1 MNIFEYVPL
10 MKTLDPVVGTVGIVL
25 LLLFLVFITLK
36 MLGGLRRGFWRQLF
50 RTGTTLLSAVISY
63 ITGVSLSNSIIGSLN
78 AESFGDVID
87 QIATADPE
95 AANMVAD
102 MISKINFEL
111 IEYLVLLPATIV
123 LIPLLTSIVF
133 VVINVVLNIVRAIV
147 TKIVGVNKAKN
158 NSDRLGG
165 VVLAFVEAVI
175 WVIMVTLPL
184 SAMFSLANAVYE
196 KATATPEIGVYGA
209 AEEEETEDSFVT
221 LYQQYVA
228 PFTQNPAS
236 AFIQQMGANAIADGI
251 ATVTIDDQPTNMR
264 EEVLKVADVV
274 VEATKLSE
282 ADFTAL
288 TENEKDSVTA
298 IVFTLSESKIMSK
311 VLVGTLNTIPTL
323 VEENVIPLDFDDTAV
338 SGLIDSVMTFLEET
352 STETLEEDLGT
363 LTEVYF
369 GLCDSGIIAA
379 VTNGDDVMDAF
390 KEGKDELLDAINALS
405 SNERTE
411 NIVDGMY
418 DVVIN
423 AAFGNTSSKPG
434 DADMPDNEESMPGD
448 DANNNVGTSN
458 IGVQDIKDGITQI
471 ADITKGNKTDD
482 EYIAELADA
491 IIDVAKD
498 KLNVEIEEDMATE
511 AAKFINENL
520 SEEMDKL
527 RAAVA
532 DKIKFNEL
540 VFALLDAFQCYN
552 DGEEIDLEQF
562 EEILDIEITDRIDEF
577 IPEE

>member
-36 MLGGLRRGFWRQLF
+36 MLGGLRRGFWKQLF

-95 AANMVAD
+95 AANMVAE
-102 MISKINFEL
+102 MIAKINFEL

-123 LIPLLTSIVF
+123 LIPLLTAVVF
-133 VVINVVLNIVRAIV
+133 VVLNVVLNIVRAIV

-196 KATATPEIGVYGA
+196 KATATPETGVYGVA
-209 AEEEETEDSFVT
+209 QEEETEDSFVT

-274 VEATKLSE
+274 VEATKLAE

-288 TENEKDSVTA
+288 TENEKDSITA

-323 VEENVIPLDFDDTAV
+323 VEEDVIPLDFDDTAV

-379 VTNGDDVMDAF
+379 VTNGEDVMDAF

-423 AAFGNTSSKPG
+423 AAFGNTSSKPEEG
-434 DADMPDNEESMPGD
+434 DEEAKPNIPGD
-448 DANNNVGTSN
+448 NTGNNAGVSG

-498 KLNVEIEEDMATE
+498 KLNVEIAEDMATE

-562 EEILDIEITDRIDEF
+562 EEILDIEITDRIDELV
-577 IPEE
+577 PEE

>member
-36 MLGGLRRGFWRQLF
+36 MLGGLRRGFWKQLF

-95 AANMVAD
+95 AANMVAE
-102 MISKINFEL
+102 MIAKINFEL
-111 IEYLVLLPATIV
+111 IEYIVLLPATIV
-123 LIPLLTSIVF
+123 LIPLLTSVVF
-133 VVINVVLNIVRAIV
+133 VVLNVVLNIVRAIV
-147 TKIVGVNKAKN
+147 TKIVGVKKAKN

-184 SAMFSLANAVYE
+184 SAMFSLANSIYE
-196 KATATPEIGVYGA
+196 KASATPDTGVYRT
-209 AEEEETEDSFVT
+209 AEEESENSFVAI
-221 LYQQYVA
+221 YEQYVA

-236 AFIQQMGANAIADGI
+236 AFVQQMGANAIADGI
-251 ATVTIDDQPTNMR
+251 ATVTIDEQPTNMR

-274 VEATKLSE
+274 VEATKLAE

-288 TENEKDSVTA
+288 TEREKDSVTA
-298 IVFTLSESKIMSK
+298 IVFTLSESTIMSK
-311 VLVGTLNTIPTL
+311 ILVGTLNAVPTL
-323 VEENVIPLDFDDTAV
+323 VEEKVIPLDFGDTAV
-338 SGLIDSVMTFLEET
+338 GGLVDSVMTFLEET

-363 LTEVYF
+363 LTDVYF
-369 GLCDSGIIAA
+369 GLCDSGIISA
-379 VTNGDDVMDAF
+379 VTNGEDVMDAF
-390 KEGKDELLDAINALS
+390 KEGKDELLNAINSLS

-423 AAFGNTSSKPG
+423 AAFGSTSSKPG
-434 DADMPDNEESMPGD
+434 DIPGEDADIPGD
-448 DANNNVGTSN
+448 AGNNAGTSD

-471 ADITKGNKTDD
+471 SNITKGNKTDD
-482 EYIAELADA
+482 EYVAELSAA

-498 KLNVEIEEDMATE
+498 KLDVEIAEDMATE

-520 SEEMDKL
+520 SEEMEKL
-527 RAAVA
+527 RDAVA

-540 VFALLDAFQCYN
+540 VFALLDAYQCFN

-562 EEILDIEITDRIDEF
+562 EEILDIEITDRIDDF